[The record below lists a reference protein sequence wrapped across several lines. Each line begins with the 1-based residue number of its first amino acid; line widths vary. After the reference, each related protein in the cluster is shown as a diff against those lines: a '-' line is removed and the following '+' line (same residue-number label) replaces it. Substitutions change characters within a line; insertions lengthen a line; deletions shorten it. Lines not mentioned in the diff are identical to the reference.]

1 MARLEW
7 ESGDR
12 TPALGGKTTEDGVA
26 DTDDL
31 TFEEALAQLDETVGA
46 LEAGDLPL
54 AAATQLYERGM
65 KLARICSEMLA
76 AAELKITRIQ
86 TAYGEQM
93 RLPPEEGPE
102 GEP

>member
-1 MARLEW
+1 V
-7 ESGDR
+7 S
-12 TPALGGKTTEDGVA
+12 KTTKDTVA
-26 DTDDL
+26 STDDL
-31 TFEEALAQLDETVGA
+31 TFEEALAQLDEAVGA

-54 AAATQLYERGM
+54 AAATQLYEQGL

-102 GEP
+102 GDP